1 VLDVGENIYSLR
13 TLSEEKRFERN
24 TDRGGIGLVRSKS
37 QGEGV
42 SEKMVQPR
50 EEQDFLECSKKALAE
65 INRRGIGR
73 VLFGQGSLRAYA
85 VLKGFEVRKTK
96 DLDFIMNG
104 DKTRWM
110 RNLIYFST
118 KGR

>member
-1 VLDVGENIYSLR
+1 MLDIGGSILSFNRLSKEEETNRYPDRRSSRMVR
-13 TLSEEKRFERN
+13 TE
-24 TDRGGIGLVRSKS
+24 V

-42 SEKMVQPR
+42 SGQMVRSR
-50 EEQDFLECSKKALAE
+50 EEQDFLECCKKALTE

-73 VLFGQGSLRAYA
+73 VLFGQGSLCAYA

-104 DKTRWM
+104 DKTQWM